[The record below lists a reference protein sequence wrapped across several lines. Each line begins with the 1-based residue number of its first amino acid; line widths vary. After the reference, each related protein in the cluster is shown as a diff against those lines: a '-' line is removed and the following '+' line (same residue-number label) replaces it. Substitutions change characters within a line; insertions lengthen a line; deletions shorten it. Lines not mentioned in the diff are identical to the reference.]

1 MFNTPSWLSN
11 YPHLTKNTQVAAF
24 IVGVAILNATFT
36 VEAIPV
42 IVQQSYCNQGFQQS
56 TSSFIY
62 GSPIPTPMPVNP
74 VTGLQNFGNN
84 SYRNCSFSNRVPVS
98 GTIQNSVL
106 INPTLIN
113 SQIYDSVLVNPKI
126 VNQPVY
132 PSPYYGRLPNIYN
145 YPIRSR
151 IPMGF

>member
-11 YPHLTKNTQVAAF
+11 YPRLIKRTSVAAF
-24 IVGVAILNATFT
+24 ILGVAILNVASL
-36 VEAIPV
+36 VEARPV
-42 IVQQSYCNQGFQQS
+42 RVQHINCSQS

-74 VTGLQNFGNN
+74 VTGVPNLGNN
-84 SYRNCSFSNRVPVS
+84 SYRNCGFSNPGTVS
-98 GTIQNSVL
+98 GIIQNSIL
-106 INPTLIN
+106 INPTLVN

-132 PSPYYGRLPNIYN
+132 RSPYYGIIPNIYN

>member
-1 MFNTPSWLSN
+1 MFQIPYRLSN
-11 YPHLTKNTQVAAF
+11 NPYLTTRTSVAAF
-24 IVGVAILNATFT
+24 ILGVAILNVTSP
-36 VEAIPV
+36 VEAIPL
-42 IVQQSYCNQGFQQS
+42 IVQQGNCNQG

-62 GSPIPTPMPVNP
+62 GSPISTPMPVNP

-84 SYRNCSFSNRVPVS
+84 SYGNCNFNYSVPLS

-113 SQIYDSVLVNPKI
+113 SQIYDSVLVNPRI

-132 PSPYYGRLPNIYN
+132 PSPYYGGLPNVYN

-151 IPMGF
+151 IRMGF

>member
-1 MFNTPSWLSN
+1 MFNIPSWLSN
-11 YPHLTKNTQVAAF
+11 YPYLTTRTSVAAF
-24 IVGVAILNATFT
+24 ILGVAILNVTFP
-36 VEAIPV
+36 VEAIPL
-42 IVQQSYCNQGFQQS
+42 IVQQSNCSQS

-74 VTGLQNFGNN
+74 ITGLRNFGNN
-84 SYRNCSFSNRVPVS
+84 SYQNCNFSNPVPLS
-98 GTIQNSVL
+98 GTIQNSIL
-106 INPTLIN
+106 INPTLVN
-113 SQIYDSVLVNPKI
+113 SQVYDSVLVNPTI

-132 PSPYYGRLPNIYN
+132 PSPYYGGLPNIYN

>member
-24 IVGVAILNATFT
+24 IVGVAILNVTSP
-36 VEAIPV
+36 VEAIPL
-42 IVQQSYCNQGFQQS
+42 IVQQGNCNQG
-56 TSSFIY
+56 TSSYIY

-84 SYRNCSFSNRVPVS
+84 SYRNCNFNYPVPLS

-126 VNQPVY
+126 INQPVY
-132 PSPYYGRLPNIYN
+132 PSPYYGGFPNVYN

-151 IPMGF
+151 IRMGF

>member
-1 MFNTPSWLSN
+1 MLKTPSWLSN

-24 IVGVAILNATFT
+24 IVGVAILNATFP

-42 IVQQSYCNQGFQQS
+42 LVQQSNCNQG

-84 SYRNCSFSNRVPVS
+84 SYRNCSFSNPVPLN

-113 SQIYDSVLVNPKI
+113 SQIYDSVLVNPRI

-132 PSPYYGRLPNIYN
+132 PSPYYGGFPNVYN

-151 IPMGF
+151 IRMGF